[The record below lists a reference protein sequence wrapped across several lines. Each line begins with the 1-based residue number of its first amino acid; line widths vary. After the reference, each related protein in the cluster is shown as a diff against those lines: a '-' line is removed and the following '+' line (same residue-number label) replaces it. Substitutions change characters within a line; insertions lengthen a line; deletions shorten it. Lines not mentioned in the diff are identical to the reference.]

1 MSENKTDVSPLREQ
15 FLEIFGNRT
24 EEDARAMLTDFQKLM
39 SYYRC
44 AMMEVET
51 KFRVLN
57 EEFSLQHDRNP
68 INAIHTRLK
77 SGVSIKDK
85 LRRRNLPNT
94 IEAIETHLED
104 IAGIRIV
111 CAFTDDVYYLEKAL
125 LEQDDITLIRRK
137 DYISQPKT
145 NGYRSL
151 HLIVAV
157 PIFLSNQKRSMK
169 VEVQLRTI
177 AMDSWASLE
186 HQLRYKKEIDS
197 SHLLES
203 ELSKCAEL
211 SHELDIR
218 MNRLRGLFLSD
229 IFKDSSFI
237 NNNANSET

>member
-1 MSENKTDVSPLREQ
+1 MNDNETEDAPLREK
-15 FLEIFGNRT
+15 FTEIFGNRT
-24 EEDARAMLTDFQKLM
+24 EEDARAMLTSFQKLM

-68 INAIHTRLK
+68 IAAIHTRLK
-77 SGVSIKDK
+77 SGISIKDK
-85 LRRRNLPNT
+85 LQRQNLPNS
-94 IEAIETHLED
+94 IEAIEDKLED
-104 IAGIRIV
+104 IAGIRVI
-111 CAFTDDVYYLEKAL
+111 CAFTNDVYYLEKAL

-157 PIFLSNQKRSMK
+157 PIFLSNQKRLMK

-177 AMDSWASLE
+177 AMDSWATLK
-186 HQLRYKKEIDS
+186 HQLRYKKEIDRTQFV
-197 SHLLES
+197 EN

-211 SHELDIR
+211 SNELDTR
-218 MNRLRGLFLSD
+218 MNRLRELLLSD
-229 IFKDSSFI
+229 I
-237 NNNANSET
+237 SED

>member
-1 MSENKTDVSPLREQ
+1 MSESSTGSSPLREQ
-15 FLEIFGNRT
+15 FLEIFGDRT
-24 EEDARAMLTDFQKLM
+24 EEDARAMLMSFQKLM

-44 AMMEVET
+44 AMMEIET

-77 SGVSIKDK
+77 SGVSIREK
-85 LRRRNLPNT
+85 LQRRKLPST
-94 IEAIETHLED
+94 IEAIEENLED

-137 DYISQPKT
+137 DYIRQPKE

-157 PIFLSNQKRSMK
+157 PIFLSSQKRMMK

-177 AMDSWASLE
+177 AMDSWASME
-186 HQLRYKKEIDS
+186 HQLRYKKDIDQS
-197 SHLLES
+197 QHIED

-211 SHELDIR
+211 SNELDTR
-218 MNRLRGLFLSD
+218 MNQLRAM
-229 IFKDSSFI
+229 IFKGQFTD
-237 NNNANSET
+237 

>member
-1 MSENKTDVSPLREQ
+1 MSEIQADGSPLREQ
-15 FLEIFGNRT
+15 FMEIFGNCT
-24 EEDARAMLTDFQKLM
+24 EEDAKAMLTAFQKLM

-44 AMMEVET
+44 ALMEVET

-85 LRRRNLPNT
+85 LQRRNLPYS
-94 IEAIETHLED
+94 IEAIEENLED
-104 IAGIRIV
+104 IAGIRVV
-111 CAFTDDVYYLEKAL
+111 CAFSDDVYYLEKAL

-137 DYISQPKT
+137 DYIRNPKP

-157 PIFLSNQKRSMK
+157 PIFLSNQKRLMK

-186 HQLRYKKEIDS
+186 HQLRYKKEIGRTQ
-197 SHLLES
+197 LIEG

-211 SHELDIR
+211 SYELDTR
-218 MNRLRGLFLSD
+218 MDRLRGLLLPGQ
-229 IFKDSSFI
+229 KV
-237 NNNANSET
+237 

>member
-1 MSENKTDVSPLREQ
+1 MSETKTDGSPLREQ

-24 EEDARAMLTDFQKLM
+24 EKEARAMLTTFQKLM

-85 LRRRNLPNT
+85 LQRRNLPNS
-94 IEAIETHLED
+94 IEAIEENLED
-104 IAGIRIV
+104 VAGIRVV
-111 CAFTDDVYYLEKAL
+111 CAFSDDVYYLEKAL

-137 DYISQPKT
+137 DYISNPKP

-157 PIFLSNQKRSMK
+157 PIFLSNQKRLMK

-177 AMDSWASLE
+177 AMDSWSSLE
-186 HQLRYKKEIDS
+186 HQLRYKKEIGRTQ
-197 SHLLES
+197 LIES

-211 SHELDIR
+211 SNELDTR
-218 MNRLRGLFLSD
+218 MNRLRELLLPD
-229 IFKDSSFI
+229 TPED
-237 NNNANSET
+237 

>member
-1 MSENKTDVSPLREQ
+1 MSESSTGSSPLREQ
-15 FLEIFGNRT
+15 FLEIFGDRT
-24 EEDARAMLTDFQKLM
+24 EEDARAMLMSFQKLM

-44 AMMEVET
+44 AMMEIET

-57 EEFSLQHDRNP
+57 EELSLQHDRNP

-77 SGVSIKDK
+77 SGVSIREK
-85 LRRRNLPNT
+85 LQRRKLPST
-94 IEAIETHLED
+94 IEAIEENLED

-137 DYISQPKT
+137 DYIRQPKE

-157 PIFLSNQKRSMK
+157 PIFLSSQKRMMK

-186 HQLRYKKEIDS
+186 HQLRYKKDIDQS
-197 SHLLES
+197 QHIED

-211 SHELDIR
+211 SNELDTR
-218 MNRLRGLFLSD
+218 MNQLRAM
-229 IFKDSSFI
+229 IFKGQFTD
-237 NNNANSET
+237 

>member
-1 MSENKTDVSPLREQ
+1 MSETQSAGSPLREQ

-24 EEDARAMLTDFQKLM
+24 EEDARAMLTAFQKLM

-44 AMMEVET
+44 ALMEVET

-85 LRRRNLPNT
+85 LQRRNLPNS
-94 IEAIETHLED
+94 IEAIEENLED
-104 IAGIRIV
+104 IAGIRVV
-111 CAFTDDVYYLEKAL
+111 CAFSDDVYYLERAL
-125 LEQDDITLIRRK
+125 LEQDDIILIRRK
-137 DYISQPKT
+137 DYISNPKP

-157 PIFLSNQKRSMK
+157 PIFLSNQKRLMK

-186 HQLRYKKEIDS
+186 HQLRYKKEIGRTQLIEGE
-197 SHLLES
+197 LL
-203 ELSKCAEL
+203 KCAEL
-211 SHELDIR
+211 SNELDTR
-218 MNRLRGLFLSD
+218 MDRLRELLLQGQ
-229 IFKDSSFI
+229 KV
-237 NNNANSET
+237 

>member
-1 MSENKTDVSPLREQ
+1 VSEQKTDSPLREQ
-15 FLEIFGNRT
+15 FLELFGDCT
-24 EEDARAMLTDFQKLM
+24 EEDARAQLMSFQRLM

-77 SGVSIKDK
+77 SGASIRDK
-85 LRRRNLPNT
+85 LRRRGLPNT
-94 IEAIETHLED
+94 VGAIEEYLED
-104 IAGIRIV
+104 IAGIRVV
-111 CAFTDDVYYLEKAL
+111 CAFRDDVYYLERAL

-137 DYISQPKT
+137 DYIRLPKD

-157 PIFLSNQKRSMK
+157 PIFLSDQKRPMK

-177 AMDSWASLE
+177 AMDSWAALE
-186 HQLRYKKEIDS
+186 HQLRYKKEVGGSRLVEDE
-197 SHLLES
+197 LLR
-203 ELSKCAEL
+203 CAEL
-211 SHELDIR
+211 SHELDSR
-218 MNRLRGLFLSD
+218 MDRLRELLLPVPAEDRGG
-229 IFKDSSFI
+229 
-237 NNNANSET
+237 TP